1 MGCLTNVPD
10 DSAWQRFEYVE
21 PEMGVDFHLK
31 FYAPNRPEAERI
43 AKAAYARVEELNGIF
58 SDYDPGS
65 QLNRLG
71 RAPIGKP
78 VAVSSELFDI
88 LQRAQA
94 LARDTRGAFDVT
106 AGPSV
111 RFWRQARKRGQMPP
125 VEELQAAQKRVG
137 YQQLSLN
144 AVNRTVS
151 LRAANLQLDLGGI
164 AKGYAVDEAMAVLK
178 ANGIARAYV
187 AADSDLLDQWT
198 TAEQGRLED
207 RAAQC
212 R

>member
-1 MGCLTNVPD
+1 
-10 DSAWQRFEYVE
+10 
-21 PEMGVDFHLK
+21 MGVDFHLK
-31 FYAPNRPEAERI
+31 FYAPNRQEAERI
-43 AKAAYARVEELNGIF
+43 AKAAYARVEALNGIF

-65 QLNRLG
+65 ELSRLG
-71 RAPIGKP
+71 RASVGEP
-78 VAVSSELFDI
+78 VAVSPELFDI

-125 VEELQAAQKRVG
+125 VQELQAAQKRVG

-144 AVNRTVS
+144 AANRTVT

-164 AKGYAVDEAMAVLK
+164 AKGYAMDEAMKVL
-178 ANGIARAYV
+178 NRPTPCRSEV
-187 AADSDLLDQWT
+187 T
-198 TAEQGRLED
+198 TAPSRWMSHPTSTP
-207 RAAQC
+207 
-212 R
+212 